1 MRKGLAITLGV
12 VALVLVV
19 SPGFAVAPIISCVPD
34 IIVSDF
40 EQSQTIDNNLF
51 IFSDAIDLDGHV
63 YDSDT
68 TDSSLLRWSFIQSS
82 GPNIEINGIGS
93 NTSGN
98 VRAPGGFDIR
108 TVSQFAS
115 VRNVDWSPTA
125 GTMPYPDPTGSPA
138 DSMIELYVSDGTNTG
153 SQTVKITSIDE
164 SAAGPGDRLI
174 PLPGLSFSFAANEE
188 GWIWFSDASIT
199 QPTHQ
204 WSGGALTMTEAA
216 GGTDPAI
223 FGSWETPK
231 NPSLLPPLRLG
242 CIQRARY
249 QVRGSVDGEGSPGI
263 RMRAVTG
270 KVMEYTPGQWTG
282 DFTSQDF
289 NSDLTVNYWTPPAP
303 NYEAGREPGTAG
315 KTYTLLNWPQ
325 QIESLMAT
333 DTATYF
339 SCDIL
344 DMYKGF
350 SDDSGTISVEQVD
363 IDGIDRPD
371 RGTGTAVSGLSGT
384 DFSIAAG
391 WSANAQGLIAS
402 GYVLPTWSQSA
413 TQISLN
419 VQPGAMYFDAA
430 ALGPAVALEPGGY
443 YRVIFTVT
451 STAQAGTGDFGPT
464 FRCGFVGSTF
474 AFSADKNLKGGG
486 LLSTI
491 STTPEEYEVW
501 MEAPPVAS
509 GVTQTEPISV
519 RFQSWLLD
527 SNTGFPFN
535 QNVSG
540 TITCTEVFVEQFP
553 VPPTQ

>member
-68 TDSSLLRWSFIQSS
+68 TDSALLRWSFIQTS
-82 GPNIEINGIGS
+82 GPNIEINGIGE

-108 TVSQFAS
+108 TISQFAS
-115 VRNVDWSPTA
+115 VRNVDWSPTG

-153 SQTVKITSIDE
+153 SQAVKITSIDE

-174 PLPGLSFSFAANEE
+174 PLAQGSFAFASNEE
-188 GWIWFSDASIT
+188 NWIWYSETSLPE
-199 QPTHQ
+199 PTHQ
-204 WSGGALTMTEAA
+204 WSGGALEMTEAL
-216 GGTDPAI
+216 GTAAVV
-223 FGSWETPK
+223 FGSWESPK
-231 NPSLLPPLRLG
+231 NPALLPPVRLG

-249 QVRGSVDGEGSPGI
+249 QLRGSVDGEGSPGI

-270 KVMEYTPGQWTG
+270 KVTNTLVPGTWTAN
-282 DFTSQDF
+282 FLSQDF
-289 NSDLTVNYWTPPAP
+289 NSDLTVNYFTPPAP
-303 NYEAGREPGTAG
+303 NYQAGREPGTAG
-315 KTYTLLNWPQ
+315 KTYTVLNWPQ

-333 DTATYF
+333 DTTTYF
-339 SCDIL
+339 TCDIL
-344 DMYKGF
+344 DLDKSF
-350 SDDSGTISVEQVD
+350 SDDAGTISVEQVD

-371 RGTGTAVSGLSGT
+371 VGTGTTIGALSFT
-384 DFSIAAG
+384 DFTA
-391 WSANAQGLIAS
+391 WSADTSALGA
-402 GYVLPTWSQSA
+402 GAVLPTWSQSS
-413 TQISLN
+413 TQISLTL
-419 VQPGAMYFDAA
+419 QPGAQVFDAA
-430 ALGPAVALEPGGY
+430 ALSPATPLDSGGY
-443 YRVIFTVT
+443 YRATFTVS

-464 FRCGFVGSTF
+464 FRLGFMSRNF
-474 AFSADKNLKGGG
+474 AFSSDKNLPGGG
-486 LLSTI
+486 LLSAIT
-491 STTPEEYEVW
+491 STPEPYEVW

-509 GVTQTEPISV
+509 GTQTEDISV
-519 RFQSWLLD
+519 RFESWLLS
-527 SNTGFPFN
+527 SNTGFPFMA
-535 QNVSG
+535 NVSG
-540 TITCTEVFVEQFP
+540 TITCTEVLVEQFP
-553 VPPTQ
+553 VPPSQ